1 MHYMVAEFKNNNHF
15 GVEIVEILLM
25 GTQCI
30 KLSWPMVGEG
40 GGLYRAGGRDPNL
53 HCAIPPRDESG
64 HGHNKSAPPP
74 LWLCP
79 LAKLSQ

>member
-1 MHYMVAEFKNNNHF
+1 MVAEFKNNNHF

-40 GGLYRAGGRDPNL
+40 GVCTGLVAEILTCTVLYPQGTSLATGITNQ
-53 HCAIPPRDESG
+53 
-64 HGHNKSAPPP
+64 PP
-74 LWLCP
+74 LLFGYVH
-79 LAKLSQ
+79 